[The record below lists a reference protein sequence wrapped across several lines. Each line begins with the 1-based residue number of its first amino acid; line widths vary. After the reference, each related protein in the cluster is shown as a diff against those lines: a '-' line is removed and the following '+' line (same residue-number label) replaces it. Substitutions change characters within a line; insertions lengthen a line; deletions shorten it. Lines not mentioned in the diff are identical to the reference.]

1 MPGPVPMVPLS
12 VCLSV
17 RSCGCFVGVLRAL
30 GVCLCCFLVCVVVRC
45 VCCCCLFCLQAQR
58 CWWARALY
66 LRRRRGGGRLC
77 CCLALAGRVRAV
89 AGNAG
94 RLLNGLSYWTQPL
107 AVGPGPAELSLSV
120 SVGVSVAFVPGH
132 LFYLVQPS
140 FAGELCSALHPEP
153 IGRQVAQHRW

>member
-1 MPGPVPMVPLS
+1 MCQGLYPWYPSLS
-12 VCLSV
+12 VCLSFLV
-17 RSCGCFVGVLRAL
+17 VALLVFCVLF
-30 GVCLCCFLVCVVVRC
+30 LCCFLVCVVVRC

-89 AGNAG
+89 AGYAG
-94 RLLNGLSYWTQPL
+94 GLLNGLSNWTRPL